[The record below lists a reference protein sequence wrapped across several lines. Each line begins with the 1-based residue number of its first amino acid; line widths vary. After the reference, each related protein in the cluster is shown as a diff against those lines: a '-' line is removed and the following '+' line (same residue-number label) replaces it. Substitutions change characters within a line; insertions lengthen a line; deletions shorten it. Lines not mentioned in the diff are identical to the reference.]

1 MSQEDDFSPCINSM
15 EVQENELSRS
25 DANKCKQPP
34 DGVTLPLNLKK
45 LFINQLRRLA
55 TALGISAEGS
65 ASTVRQVIDGK
76 LIQLGHDHPRNT
88 QVVVSK
94 VDSRLYQVN
103 DSGFVAKEME
113 HVSSDNVVLEA
124 LVTSHGTNELPTM

>member
-1 MSQEDDFSPCINSM
+1 MSQEDDFSPGINST

-25 DANKCKQPP
+25 DANECKQPP
-34 DGVTLPLNLKK
+34 DGVTLPLNSKK

-65 ASTVRQVIDGK
+65 TSTVRQVIDGK
-76 LIQLGHDHPRNT
+76 LIQLGHDPRNT

-94 VDSRLYQVN
+94 VDSRLYLVN
-103 DSGFVAKEME
+103 DYGFVAKEME